1 MKNPETES
9 SAVIGFGVR
18 AHLASE
24 LHAEGD
30 IEVYGTIEG
39 DIRCQSLLVGSSG
52 HISGS
57 VIADTVEIKGHSASE
72 ITAGH
77 LLLRDGSEASGN
89 IGYTTITVDAGAT
102 LNATLTRIEPTATTA
117 EATIDAT
124 IDTPG
129 EQEATDE

>member
-1 MKNPETES
+1 MKKPETES
-9 SAVIGFGVR
+9 SAVIGVGVR

-39 DIRCQSLLVGSSG
+39 DIRCQSLVVGSSG
-52 HISGS
+52 NISGS

-77 LLLRDGSEASGN
+77 ILFRDGSEVHGN
-89 IGYTTITVDAGAT
+89 IGFTTITVDAGAT
-102 LNATLTRIEPTATTA
+102 LDATLTRIKPAAATA
-117 EATIDAT
+117 DAT
-124 IDTPG
+124 LDDSSA
-129 EQEATDE
+129 QAATDG